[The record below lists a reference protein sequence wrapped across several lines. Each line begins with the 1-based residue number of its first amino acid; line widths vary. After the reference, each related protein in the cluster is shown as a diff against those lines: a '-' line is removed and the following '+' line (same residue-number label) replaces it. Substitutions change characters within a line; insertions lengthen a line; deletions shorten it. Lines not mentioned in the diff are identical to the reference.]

1 MAQRGM
7 ILLQDLDLKIATVI
21 LIPMI
26 FSAALLSFVTIM
38 LLFARAKI
46 YHYPV
51 YKPML
56 LNLFLAWIPI
66 ACSGIALFIFLTQ
79 KAVTPT
85 PWIVVLLLLVWF
97 VFFPNSTYLI
107 TEFHHLKE
115 DVTEVPFWFDTIV
128 ILSLALCGVMLGC
141 FSLFLVQRL
150 LLLYITRV
158 DAWIIFILY
167 VFLSNIGIYIGR
179 FLRFNSWDIVT
190 NPLGLIH
197 HLLSAFR
204 DRKQARNIFLFSS
217 LFTVFLLT
225 FYLFLYSAVEPAILV
240 LEMLIKQNQY
250 LLP

>member
-1 MAQRGM
+1 
-7 ILLQDLDLKIATVI
+7 
-21 LIPMI
+21 MI
-26 FSAALLSFVTIM
+26 FSAVLLSFVTVI

-79 KAVTPT
+79 KAVTPA
-85 PWIVVLLLLVWF
+85 PWIITLLLLIWF
-97 VFFPNSTYLI
+97 AFFPNSTYLI

-128 ILSLALCGVMLGC
+128 ILSLALCGIMLGC
-141 FSLFLVQRL
+141 FSLFLVQRML
-150 LLLYITRV
+150 LIYISGV
-158 DAWIIFILY
+158 YAWIILILY

-179 FLRFNSWDIVT
+179 FLRFNSWDIAT
-190 NPLGLIH
+190 NPLGLVR

-204 DRKQARNIFLFSS
+204 DKKQARNILLFAS
-217 LFTVFLLT
+217 LFTTFLLT
-225 FYLFLYSAVEPAILV
+225 FYLFLYSAVEPATLI
-240 LEMLIKQNQY
+240 LEMIISHNKHFI
-250 LLP
+250 P